1 MAVQIYYV
9 VNDGFDRWGVRRNQD
24 QVSAWCKDRDDAVMT
39 ARRYAARDHR
49 NGHDAQVQIQ
59 TELGFELDW
68 RFGAPIEPGAPKPP
82 QA

>member
-9 VNDGFDRWGVRRNQD
+9 LNDGFDHWSVRRNEEAT
-24 QVSAWCKDRDDAVMT
+24 SIACRNRDDAVGT

-59 TELGFELDW
+59 TELGFTLDW
-68 RFGAPIEPGAPKPP
+68 RFGGPIEPG
-82 QA
+82 